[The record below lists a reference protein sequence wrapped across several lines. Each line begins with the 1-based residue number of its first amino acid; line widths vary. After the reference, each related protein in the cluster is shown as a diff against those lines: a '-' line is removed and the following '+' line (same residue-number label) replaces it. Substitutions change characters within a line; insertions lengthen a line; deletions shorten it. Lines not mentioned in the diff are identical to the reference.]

1 MVVMQGLMPLVR
13 SAQEVQED
21 MQREA
26 DNKKINMTLERNIQ
40 LTQVVG
46 HVTNC
51 FQLAVEAKRNIQT
64 IMLDCAM
71 QIKGKYSPEKLTSIK
86 AGLPGG
92 SEVFMNVTEE
102 KCRAT
107 KAWVKD
113 IIKET
118 NKKPFMIENT
128 PIPELPEDLELL
140 IRQRIAA
147 GIQTGEI
154 TLEQG
159 LKVVE
164 EKLREELLQAARDDA
179 KEKAKK
185 MELKIHD
192 EHLQGNWHKAL
203 DEFISDVIDYPA
215 GILKGPIFHKRRVLK
230 WDTDKQG
237 NAKPIVKEVIEKHW
251 YRVSPFDFY
260 PSPTA
265 KNVQDSYM
273 IEHHRLTR
281 TKLYNMM
288 GQAGYD
294 SDAID
299 RILKKDEAGQL
310 ADWNYV
316 IREGEQAEGIA
327 PDNINNKAP
336 DQKIDALEYW
346 GDIKGSDLIEWGM
359 SESKIKHPNKM
370 YQANIWKIDNEIIK
384 AILNPHPLGE
394 KPYFIC
400 SFSKITGAFWGKG
413 VPEIIKH
420 IQDILNA
427 IARAM
432 VNNLAIASGPQ
443 VSKDIAL
450 MKSGENP
457 THITP
462 WEIHLYNSAANE
474 GLTAN
479 NNPVNFFQPTMNS
492 RPLMALFEFFKKLTD
507 EYTGIPAYTYGIA
520 DAGGAASALADY
532 EKIWTSEG
540 AIEMG
545 RIRIGDR
552 VNNSYG
558 SYSEV
563 MGVYPQGERDIFRM
577 KFSNGEH
584 IDCDIDHRW
593 SVRTHHGRKYRT
605 LTTGE
610 ILEKGLFRKT
620 VNKKKNPKGYRPK
633 WMLPKIEALQFKERD
648 VKIDPYTMGALL
660 GDGDAR
666 CRVTVEDKEIFDRI
680 PYPLGKPEK
689 RWHGKAETRSVK
701 GIKSDYLSY
710 GLKCKSIEKF
720 IPEDY
725 LYNTK
730 EVRLELLRGIMD
742 TDGCC
747 TKTSETFL
755 SSSSYKLA
763 QDVMTLVKSLGGT
776 SYGIGEAKAGY
787 FKIKGR
793 KCYRQKNYR
802 LIFNLP
808 GEKIFHLER
817 KQKRV
822 KKEKPKPYL
831 YITGIELIGKHQA
844 TCITV
849 DSKDALYICE
859 NFIPTHNTAS
869 GLSMLITA
877 AGKVIKNIMI
887 DIDNEVI
894 APAVQY
900 HYDLLMLFDK
910 DMSIKGDARI
920 IASGATTLVAKEQQL
935 LRLTEFANILN
946 NPTDNMIIGIKGR
959 AMLLRMIMEQFPVN
973 VDDIIPSDEE
983 IEQRRQ
989 QQMEAEMGS
998 NREPKKTNQ
1007 VNLAGEPPA
1016 GGDHALYTQRKSA

>member
-51 FQLAVEAKRNIQT
+51 FQLAVEAKRDIQT

-507 EYTGIPAYTYGIA
+507 EYTGIPAYTYGVA
-520 DAGGAASALADY
+520 DAGGAAS
-532 EKIWTSEG
+532 
-540 AIEMG
+540 
-545 RIRIGDR
+545 
-552 VNNSYG
+552 
-558 SYSEV
+558 
-563 MGVYPQGERDIFRM
+563 
-577 KFSNGEH
+577 
-584 IDCDIDHRW
+584 
-593 SVRTHHGRKYRT
+593 
-605 LTTGE
+605 
-610 ILEKGLFRKT
+610 
-620 VNKKKNPKGYRPK
+620 
-633 WMLPKIEALQFKERD
+633 
-648 VKIDPYTMGALL
+648 
-660 GDGDAR
+660 
-666 CRVTVEDKEIFDRI
+666 
-680 PYPLGKPEK
+680 
-689 RWHGKAETRSVK
+689 
-701 GIKSDYLSY
+701 
-710 GLKCKSIEKF
+710 
-720 IPEDY
+720 
-725 LYNTK
+725 
-730 EVRLELLRGIMD
+730 
-742 TDGCC
+742 
-747 TKTSETFL
+747 
-755 SSSSYKLA
+755 
-763 QDVMTLVKSLGGT
+763 
-776 SYGIGEAKAGY
+776 
-787 FKIKGR
+787 
-793 KCYRQKNYR
+793 
-802 LIFNLP
+802 
-808 GEKIFHLER
+808 
-817 KQKRV
+817 
-822 KKEKPKPYL
+822 
-831 YITGIELIGKHQA
+831 
-844 TCITV
+844 
-849 DSKDALYICE
+849 
-859 NFIPTHNTAS
+859 TAS

-983 IEQRRQ
+983 IEQRMQ